1 MLEVQEPT
9 DFTIQPEYWCGDYE
23 LTENE
28 MYIGLD
34 MDTALDCFE
43 FKTVKNIKLKPE
55 TIESETG
62 IAVDCL
68 IGVKQTK
75 NFGLNRI
82 ILNGGNYVPKK
93 TAGIYVVTEGDG
105 KISGD
110 CYSRNLKQG
119 EYFLLPHAA
128 VGRYILDGNMTVM
141 ECYA

>member
-23 LTENE
+23 LTEDE

-34 MDTALDCFE
+34 KDTALDCFE
-43 FKTVKNIKLKPE
+43 FKNVKNIKLKPE
-55 TIESETG
+55 TIESGTG
-62 IAVDCL
+62 ITVDCL

-93 TAGIYVVTEGDG
+93 TAGIYVVTEGGG